1 MGKDVPARAAEFAHP
16 DVIIGL
22 TILAYRYEGL
32 RSADFE
38 LDVITLLRANFE
50 KEIGPF
56 GQRKSTI
63 MHRQWVEAAGGVIKG
78 SVKKTQKQAK
88 DEPSVENVVPDDKV
102 MVPLW
107 LLKSSNDEQVS
118 ALFTLL
124 RRLPDTIHWYL
135 EQIVFPSFMQ
145 HQIIKISSSGTD
157 IGGDII
163 FQNTVGFSGTPSDLL
178 PISLG
183 SCGYERGSEGKMI
196 HTLTNPAVS
205 DLMDAPLGWTVPGL
219 LDQLISHE
227 PHFNALID
235 TGALITGMSNLQV
248 AQYIAHK
255 SPWCEGVV
263 FLDSKDS
270 RVIYVKATRRVVKM
284 AQCGISKEKRFAF
297 YDQIHTT
304 GMDIQHMLS
313 AKAVITLG
321 KDMVFRDFAQ
331 GAYRMR
337 GIGAGQKITVLV
349 IPEVQELMNRQ
360 LKRAL
365 PKAASEAPGKLVEG
379 PAQRLRD
386 ISAWLVLNSMRSER
400 TQFDQLC
407 SQNLFNVWRK
417 NAWDQLICGHAHFKV
432 RPEEA
437 GHYILELLGEAFVS
451 AKGNTSRATALGDK
465 YVAILMGSYD
475 MISGSLPMLESAL
488 LNLGDELAIVWVSE
502 GDDESTF
509 NYALQQC
516 SMLAIPFAHAQRARK
531 LLQLLGR
538 KPGESS
544 SPALVLVDKE
554 GRTISRKGFLLFK
567 GAEARRRLENQSD
580 EDTGTLTQPRSP
592 LHPISFSSSSLTCPC
607 AQRVCSCSSSVYT
620 LV

>member
-78 SVKKTQKQAK
+78 SVKKKQAK
-88 DEPSVENVVPDDKV
+88 DEQSVENVVPDDKV

-163 FQNTVGFSGTPSDLL
+163 FQKTVGFSGTPSDLL

-248 AQYIAHK
+248 AQYIAHR

-270 RVIYVKATRRVVKM
+270 RVIYVKATRRVVKL
-284 AQCGISKEKRFAF
+284 AQCGIRKEKRFAF

-365 PKAASEAPGKLVEG
+365 PKAASKAPGKLVEG

-437 GHYILELLGEAFVS
+437 GLYILELLGEAFVS

-580 EDTGTLTQPRSP
+580 EDTGTLTQPLSP
-592 LHPISFSSSSLTCPC
+592 FHPTFFSSSSLTCPGP
-607 AQRVCSCSSSVYT
+607 QRVYSGSSSV
-620 LV
+620 

>member
-1 MGKDVPARAAEFAHP
+1 M
-16 DVIIGL
+16 
-22 TILAYRYEGL
+22 LAYRYEGL
-32 RSADFE
+32 RSLDFE
-38 LDVITLLRANFE
+38 LDVISLLRANFE

-56 GQRKSTI
+56 SQRKSCI
-63 MHRQWVEAAGGVIKG
+63 MHRQWVEAAGGIIKG
-78 SVKKTQKQAK
+78 SVKNTQAK
-88 DEPSVENVVPDDKV
+88 DEQSAENVVLQVQVPDDKI

-107 LLKSSNDEQVS
+107 LLNSSNDEQIS
-118 ALFTLL
+118 ALFKLL
-124 RRLPDTIHWYL
+124 RRLPDIIHWYL

-145 HQIIKISSSGTD
+145 HQILKISSSGTD

-163 FQNTVGFSGTPSDLL
+163 FQKTVGFSGTPSDLL

-196 HTLTNPAVS
+196 HTLTNPAVA
-205 DLMDAPLGWTVPGL
+205 DLMDAPLGWTVSGL
-219 LDQLISHE
+219 LDPLISHE

-337 GIGAGQKITVLV
+337 GIGAGQQITVLV

-360 LKRAL
+360 LKMAL
-365 PKAASEAPGKLVEG
+365 PKVVSQVTAKQVPT
-379 PAQRLRD
+379 QRLRD
-386 ISAWLVLNSMRSER
+386 ILAWLVLNSMRSER
-400 TQFDQLC
+400 VQFNNLC

-417 NAWDQLICGHAHFKV
+417 NAWDQLIAGNAHFRV

-437 GHYILELLGEAFVS
+437 GLFVLDLLGEAFVS
-451 AKGNTSRATALGDK
+451 AKGTSSRAIGLGNK
-465 YVAILMGSYD
+465 NVAILLGSYD
-475 MISGSLPMLESAL
+475 QISGLIPMLDTAL
-488 LNLGDELAIVWVSE
+488 LNLGEDLAIVWVSE
-502 GDDESTF
+502 GDDESNF
-509 NYALQQC
+509 EYALKKC
-516 SMLAIPFAHAQRARK
+516 SLLAIPFAQAERARK

-544 SPALVLVDKE
+544 SAALVLVDKD
-554 GRTISRKGFLLFK
+554 GRTISRKGILLFK
-567 GAEARRRLENQSD
+567 GAEARRRLEDQSD
-580 EDTGTLTQPRSP
+580 EDTGILTQPITLLP
-592 LHPISFSSSSLTCPC
+592 DSL
-607 AQRVCSCSSSVYT
+607 A
-620 LV
+620 LVSRERTAAD

>member
-1 MGKDVPARAAEFAHP
+1 M
-16 DVIIGL
+16 
-22 TILAYRYEGL
+22 LAYRYEGL
-32 RSADFE
+32 RSLDFE
-38 LDVITLLRANFE
+38 LDVISLLRANFE

-56 GQRKSTI
+56 SQRKSCI
-63 MHRQWVEAAGGVIKG
+63 MHRQWVEAAGGIIKG
-78 SVKKTQKQAK
+78 SVKNTQAK
-88 DEPSVENVVPDDKV
+88 DEQSAENVVLQLQVPDDKI

-107 LLKSSNDEQVS
+107 LLNSSNDEQIS
-118 ALFTLL
+118 ALFKLL
-124 RRLPDTIHWYL
+124 RRLPDIIHWYL

-145 HQIIKISSSGTD
+145 HQILKISSSGTD

-163 FQNTVGFSGTPSDLL
+163 FQSTVGFSGTPSDLL

-183 SCGYERGSEGKMI
+183 SCGYECGSEGKMI
-196 HTLTNPAVS
+196 HTLTNAAVA
-205 DLMDAPLGWTVPGL
+205 DLMDAPLGWTVSGL

-270 RVIYVKATRRVVKM
+270 RVIYVKTTRRVVKM

-337 GIGAGQKITVLV
+337 GIGAGQQITVLV

-360 LKRAL
+360 LKKAL
-365 PKAASEAPGKLVEG
+365 PKAASQVTAKLVEV
-379 PAQRLRD
+379 PTQRLRD
-386 ISAWLVLNSMRSER
+386 ILAWLVLNSMRSER
-400 TQFDQLC
+400 VQFDNLC

-417 NAWDQLICGHAHFKV
+417 NAWDQLIAGNANFRV

-437 GHYILELLGEAFVS
+437 GFFVLDLLGEAFVS
-451 AKGNTSRATALGDK
+451 AKGTSNRATGLANK
-465 YVAILMGSYD
+465 NVAILMGSSD
-475 MISGSLPMLESAL
+475 QILGLVPMLDSAL
-488 LNLGDELAIVWVSE
+488 LNLGEELAIVWVNE
-502 GDDESTF
+502 GDNESNF
-509 NYALQQC
+509 EYALKNC
-516 SMLAIPFAHAQRARK
+516 SLLAIPFAQAERARK

-544 SPALVLVDKE
+544 SAALVLVDKD
-554 GRTISRKGFLLFK
+554 GRTISRKGILLFK
-567 GAEARRRLENQSD
+567 GAEARRRLEDQSD
-580 EDTGTLTQPRSP
+580 EDTGILTQPI
-592 LHPISFSSSSLTCPC
+592 LLSLTHLP
-607 AQRVCSCSSSVYT
+607 SSTESLQKLQGKNKIVAIKK
-620 LV
+620 L

>member
-78 SVKKTQKQAK
+78 SVKKKQAK
-88 DEPSVENVVPDDKV
+88 DEQSVENVVPDDKV

-163 FQNTVGFSGTPSDLL
+163 FQKTVGFSGTPSDLL

-248 AQYIAHK
+248 SQYIAHK

-337 GIGAGQKITVLV
+337 GIGAGQQITVLV

-360 LKRAL
+360 LKMAL
-365 PKAASEAPGKLVEG
+365 PKVVSQVTAKQVPT
-379 PAQRLRD
+379 QRLRD
-386 ISAWLVLNSMRSER
+386 ILAWLVLNSMRSER
-400 TQFDQLC
+400 VQFNNLC

-417 NAWDQLICGHAHFKV
+417 NAWDQLIPGNAHFRV

-437 GHYILELLGEAFVS
+437 GLFVLDLLGEAFVS
-451 AKGNTSRATALGDK
+451 AKGTSSRAIGLGNK
-465 YVAILMGSYD
+465 NVAILLGSYD
-475 MISGSLPMLESAL
+475 QISGLIPMLDTAL
-488 LNLGDELAIVWVSE
+488 LNLGEDLAIVWVSE
-502 GDDESTF
+502 GDDESNF
-509 NYALQQC
+509 EYALKKC
-516 SMLAIPFAHAQRARK
+516 SLLAIPFAQAERARK

-544 SPALVLVDKE
+544 SAALVLVDKD
-554 GRTISRKGFLLFK
+554 GRTISRKGILLFK
-567 GAEARRRLENQSD
+567 GAEARRRLEDQSD
-580 EDTGTLTQPRSP
+580 EDTGILTQPITP
-592 LHPISFSSSSLTCPC
+592 LPDSL
-607 AQRVCSCSSSVYT
+607 ALVYRERT
-620 LV
+620 AAD